1 MIYWITVF
9 LNIWGLHSA
18 GWIISSVLS
27 YMQHSLA
34 PYRFGPLPSLCRH
47 IVTTQHKTRIFL
59 GKAENVKIWA
69 AKSPAEISSE
79 ITVGKLRKSELE
91 TNDSVAYH
99 NERRIVGENLDVL
112 QSIPPSNSSL
122 RNLARNNEF
131 SIPTYTQL
139 MKLLK
144 GLSTFMGAVSLA
156 GLRRM
161 GCCRYWGCILL
172 QQWLAMWILTR
183 DIFSVLLLF
192 SAMLMY
198 FEPCFSLQKESNS
211 SNDSTLT
218 RYHSI
223 DLFPPPQKA
232 VITFLNNVKEALRQG
247 TFLYQ
252 GFLSLKKSR

>member
-47 IVTTQHKTRIFL
+47 TVTTQHKTRIFL

-122 RNLARNNEF
+122 RNLARNNVF

-161 GCCRYWGCILL
+161 GCCRYWG
-172 QQWLAMWILTR
+172 
-183 DIFSVLLLF
+183 
-192 SAMLMY
+192 
-198 FEPCFSLQKESNS
+198 S
-211 SNDSTLT
+211 SNDLQCGFSPET
-218 RYHSI
+218 YF
-223 DLFPPPQKA
+223 LFCCSFRPC
-232 VITFLNNVKEALRQG
+232 
-247 TFLYQ
+247 
-252 GFLSLKKSR
+252 